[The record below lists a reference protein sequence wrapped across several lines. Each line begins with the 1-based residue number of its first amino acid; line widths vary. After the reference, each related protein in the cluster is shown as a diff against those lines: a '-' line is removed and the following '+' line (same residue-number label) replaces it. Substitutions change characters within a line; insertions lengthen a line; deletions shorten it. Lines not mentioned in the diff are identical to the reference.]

1 MSRRLVVVGLGV
13 GLALVLGTFTACS
26 SSKDKGSTDHGPGA
40 TQAGSS
46 AGPAGSAGGATPPI
60 DAAVADAAVDAE
72 LPPPAAVIPV
82 TAPARRLWAPKL
94 ETLEE
99 FEAYSKEQGGERFAK
114 FVIDLKSDA
123 IYYFD
128 VDVYKVH
135 KDFIFGELYKRP
147 KTKEAVRV
155 FDKNY
160 TANKVDFMMCYLVH
174 HLAQDAWTFA
184 FWDGDL
190 ATAEHVTH
198 AYKRMRE
205 TFVKGAEVKFRP
217 DSSYQEAVAKKLV
230 GVPYILNDALYQAAD
245 YVAFNQGTAIGKLR
259 LVPPNVAETEL
270 TFAPDEIVVL
280 TTPLADI
287 TPVAGIISEQF
298 STPLS
303 HVSLRA
309 RAWQIP
315 NIGLHGARAK
325 LGALDG
331 KTVLFEAK
339 GGAYTMREATAAE
352 VAANQAKTHK
362 VVELPVANL
371 EAKEL
376 LTLDAFRAKDVVVF
390 GTKAANLGEIV
401 ASRPTLFEVPPGFG
415 IPFHYYAEH
424 MATHGLD
431 KRLAAMLADP
441 KFAKD
446 AGFRRQ
452 QLAALKQAI
461 MDAPVSAELR
471 TQVTAAL
478 AALPGSEGGVF
489 VRSSGNAEDL
499 DQFNGA
505 GLYDTVPNQ
514 RGVDQVLASVKQVW
528 GSLWNFVAFED
539 RQRAGIDHARTYSA
553 VLVQVGVPATA
564 AGVLVTQHPTDPTD
578 EKNYT
583 INAKSGLG
591 MSVVDGKKV
600 PESLIV
606 SWYNHGI
613 RVLSRSA
620 EDTKLVFDDKGG
632 IREVPNPDRGKP
644 VLTNTRAIL
653 LADSAKKITKVF
665 KNDRLDIE
673 WVFVGDKL
681 YVVQT
686 RPLVQ

>member
-1 MSRRLVVVGLGV
+1 MSRILVLW
-13 GLALVLGTFTACS
+13 ALVAVACS
-26 SSKDKGSTDHGPGA
+26 SKREPVPDPGRGSGPGS
-40 TQAGSS
+40 GSVV
-46 AGPAGSAGGATPPI
+46 AVAPP
-60 DAAVADAAVDAE
+60 DAAPPDAPEVAPV
-72 LPPPAAVIPV
+72 VVPV
-82 TAPARRLWAPKL
+82 TAPARKLYSPRL
-94 ETLEE
+94 ETQEE
-99 FEAYSKEQGGERFAK
+99 FEAYSKELGGERFAK

-135 KDFIFGELYKRP
+135 KDFIFQELYKKP

-174 HLAQDAWTFA
+174 HLSQDVWTFA

-198 AYKRMRE
+198 AYKRMKE
-205 TFVKGAEVKFRP
+205 TFFKGDVVKFRP
-217 DSSYQEAVAKKLV
+217 DSPYQEKVAKQLA
-230 GVPYILNDALYQAAD
+230 GVPYVLNDTLYQAAD
-245 YVAFNQGTAIGKLR
+245 YVAFNEGTAIGKLR
-259 LVPPNVAETEL
+259 LVPIGVSESEL
-270 TFAPDEIVVL
+270 TFDPNEIVVL

-309 RAWQIP
+309 KAWKIP
-315 NIGLHGARAK
+315 NIGKKGAREQLK
-325 LGALDG
+325 ALDG
-331 KTVLFEAK
+331 KTVWFEAK
-339 GGAYTMREATAAE
+339 GGTHALREATAE
-352 VAANQAKTHK
+352 EIAAKQAVVQK
-362 VVELPVANL
+362 VVNLPVADL
-371 EAKEL
+371 AFAEL
-376 LTLDAFRAKDVVVF
+376 PMLDSFRAIDVTRF
-390 GTKAANLGEIV
+390 GAKAANLGEIV
-401 ASRPTLFEVPPGFG
+401 ASKPTLFEVPMGFSV
-415 IPFHYYAEH
+415 PFHFYAEH
-424 MATHGLD
+424 MKDSGLD
-431 KRLAAMLADP
+431 KKVAALLADP
-441 KFAKD
+441 AVQSN
-446 AGFRRQ
+446 ANLRRARLTELRQ
-452 QLAALKQAI
+452 QI
-461 MDAPVSAELR
+461 VDAPVSADL
-471 TQVTAAL
+471 TAKLTAAL
-478 AALPGSEGGVF
+478 GRLPGSEGGVF

-514 RGVDQVLASVKQVW
+514 RGPEQVLTAVKKVW
-528 GSLWNFVAFED
+528 GSTWNWAAFED
-539 RQRAGIDHARTYSA
+539 RSRAKIDHGKTYSS

-564 AGVLVTQHPTDPTD
+564 AGVLVTEHPTDVDD

-620 EDTKLVFDDKGG
+620 EDTKLVFDEKGG
-632 IREVPNPDRGKP
+632 IREVPNPDAGKP
-644 VLTNTRAIL
+644 VLTNARAIL
-653 LADSAKKITKVF
+653 LADSARKLTKVF
-665 KNDRLDIE
+665 KNDHLDIE
-673 WVFVGDKL
+673 WVFVGEKL
-681 YVVQT
+681 YIVQT
-686 RPLVQ
+686 RPLVR